1 MCQAFC
7 NNLLYNILMNIFSIR
22 LREERITRGYTQKQL
37 ANYLG
42 TTPNAI
48 TMYETE
54 KREPSLTLFRR
65 ICDFFDIPADYLLG
79 RTDSY

>member
-1 MCQAFC
+1 MS
-7 NNLLYNILMNIFSIR
+7 IFSTR
-22 LREERITRGYTQKQL
+22 LREERITHGYTQKQL
-37 ANYLG
+37 ADYLG

-48 TMYETE
+48 TMYEAD
-54 KREPSLTLFRR
+54 KREPSLDVFRH